1 MNYRLLSRIFGIL
14 LVLLSF
20 GMAACAGYAYW
31 QGTLGVEKTGFSAL
45 AISAGISFGIGLTLI
60 FFGNSSGRDILRKEA
75 IVVVGLGWFISA
87 AFGMLPYLLG
97 EPKLSLTGAY
107 FESMSGFTTT
117 GSTVI
122 QALDEWPRPIL
133 LWRSLT
139 QWLGGVG
146 ILVLFVALLSYLGAG
161 GKSLFRVESSA
172 RVGEGTSSRIR
183 LVATRLWI
191 VYLTLS
197 AITILG
203 LKGLGM
209 DWFESVNHGMTTVAT
224 GGFGLYDDSIMHFK
238 SVPIEMFLSVMMIAS
253 SISFFYYL
261 CMIGRCT
268 GKRIARREEEG
279 TWFLS
284 LFAIATVLITINLVT
299 SHKLDFLEALRH
311 STFQAATIMTTCGFA
326 SADFASWPGFS
337 IAMLFSLMFIGG
349 CTGSTAGG
357 VKIARLLFFFKVARQ
372 EVVAAFR
379 PRRVMR
385 IELNG
390 QPAEAPARA
399 AVFLIAL
406 FAATAIAGTLVI
418 SLLEPGE
425 DFDSCFSA
433 SLATLFNIG
442 PGVRDVGPTENFAFF
457 SPASKLV
464 MSLLMATGRLEIF
477 AVFSLFVP
485 SLWRRY

>member
-14 LVLLSF
+14 LVLLSL
-20 GMAACAGYAYW
+20 GMGVCAAYAHW
-31 QGTLGVEKTGFSAL
+31 QNTLGIENTGFRAL
-45 AISAGISFGIGLTLI
+45 AISYGICLTTGIVLI
-60 FFGNSSGRDILRKEA
+60 IISGRTKREILRKEA

-87 AFGMLPYLLG
+87 SFGMLPYILG
-97 EPKLSLTGAY
+97 DPGLDVAGAF

-122 QALDEWPRPIL
+122 TSLAEWPRAIL
-133 LWRSLT
+133 LWRALT

-146 ILVLFVALLSYLGAG
+146 ILVLFIALLSYLGAG

-183 LVATRLWI
+183 DVALRLWL
-191 VYLTLS
+191 VYLLLS
-197 AITILG
+197 AITVGG
-203 LKGLGM
+203 LWALGM
-209 DWFESVNHGMTTVAT
+209 SFFDAICHAMATVAT
-224 GGFGLYDDSIMHFK
+224 GGFGTHDTSIVYFDSFG
-238 SVPIEMFLSVMMIAS
+238 IELFLTVMMLAS
-253 SISFFYYL
+253 SISFFYYISL
-261 CMIGRCT
+261 FARFS
-268 GKRIARREEEG
+268 GKRVIRREEEG
-279 TWFLS
+279 LWFLALYAS
-284 LFAIATVLITINLVT
+284 ATIFVTINLLT
-299 SHKLDFLEALRH
+299 GTDLSFAHSIRH
-311 STFQAATIMTTCGFA
+311 ASFQVATIMTTCGFA
-326 SADFASWPGFS
+326 SADFSSWPGFS

-357 VKIARLLFFFKVARQ
+357 VKIARMLFFFKVARQ

-390 QPAEAPARA
+390 QPAEAQARA

-406 FAATAIAGTLVI
+406 FAATAIAGTLTI
-418 SLLEPGE
+418 SILEPQE

-457 SPASKLV
+457 SPTSKIV